1 MGKKNREMI
10 IKFPSDDVK
19 PLMISTDFDNHELEE
34 AADIIQE
41 QLMDTEDGWNEEKVV
56 AALEKKG
63 YIKVLKEAPE
73 ILELYI

>member
-1 MGKKNREMI
+1 
-10 IKFPSDDVK
+10 
-19 PLMISTDFDNHELEE
+19 
-34 AADIIQE
+34 
-41 QLMDTEDGWNEEKVV
+41 MDTEDGWNEGKVI